1 MRFGGLEILVI
12 FAIVLLFFGP
22 KQIPKLTST
31 LKDAIKN
38 FKEGSTDEE
47 KNETILV
54 DDGDV
59 KGRDE
64 A

>member
-22 KQIPKLTST
+22 KQIPKLAST

-38 FKEGSTDEE
+38 FKEDSTDEE
-47 KNETILV
+47 KNETISV